1 MEQLPALVT
10 LPNLT
15 DFQLAKLANEVAM
28 DIRRVEEILPD
39 YGLTLAQYELVQ
51 KIPFFSD
58 TLAQYQLEWKSAKSV
73 HERLRLQ
80 SAIRLE
86 EAFPTLGARM
96 RNRDEPLPAAVETA
110 KLLARITGLGEASKG
125 AAPGSS
131 EKFSIT
137 IVLDAD
143 RKGGQ
148 EIKFEKDI
156 TPKTLD
162 LEATKEK
169 E

>member
-1 MEQLPALVT
+1 MEQLPAPVT
-10 LPNLT
+10 LPNIT

-28 DIRRVEEILPD
+28 DIRSVEEILPD

-80 SAIRLE
+80 SAIMLE

-110 KLLARITGLGEASKG
+110 KLLAKITGLGEPSKV
-125 AAPGSS
+125 APGSS

-156 TPKTLD
+156 TPKTLE